1 MVAQED
7 ASLDFGGLIKI
18 VIAWD
23 HSGEGKIP
31 YRLPL
36 DKHWKSI
43 MLETIVGQLGTL
55 TKRKTFIVEGQQHAK
70 KMVKQYQA
78 QITTLTENLVEE
90 IL

>member
-1 MVAQED
+1 MVVQED

-36 DKHWKSI
+36 GKHWQSI

-55 TKRKTFIVEGQQHAK
+55 TKGKTTSKKKVQAMSSPNYNIEGKFDRGKAIKPKVQ
-70 KMVKQYQA
+70 
-78 QITTLTENLVEE
+78 
-90 IL
+90 